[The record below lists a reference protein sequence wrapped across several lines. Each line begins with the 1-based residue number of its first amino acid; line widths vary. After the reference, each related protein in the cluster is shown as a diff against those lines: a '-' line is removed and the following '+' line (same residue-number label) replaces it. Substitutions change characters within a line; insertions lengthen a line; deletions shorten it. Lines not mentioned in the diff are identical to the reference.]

1 MHLLQWRKLA
11 WRCLTTGYYQWI
23 THILMQIMA
32 MRPPNAFSHRHPP
45 PRIHNYSVAE
55 VESGRSMQQLK
66 WKCLLVNLPLWSCTL
81 LTFVLESRA
90 TVATLRHGH
99 NHLRSMPLMQT
110 PSAHLSLYQSTNF
123 VKWIM
128 KFFYFHFFP
137 NSFALRRTLTTWKV
151 YEKFVKYLLTT
162 FSLFWIK
169 EIWKEEILV
178 NWSLSI
184 ISPWK

>member
-23 THILMQIMA
+23 THILMQMMA

-45 PRIHNYSVAE
+45 PRTHNYSVAE

-99 NHLRSMPLMQT
+99 NHLRSMPLKQT
-110 PSAHLSLYQSTNF
+110 PSAHLSLYQSANF
-123 VKWIM
+123 IKWIM
-128 KFFYFHFFP
+128 KFFLFSFLSKFFCVAADIDDLKSLREVRKIFINYFFG
-137 NSFALRRTLTTWKV
+137 
-151 YEKFVKYLLTT
+151 
-162 FSLFWIK
+162 
-169 EIWKEEILV
+169 
-178 NWSLSI
+178 
-184 ISPWK
+184 